1 MEMLKYWEYCSMIYA
16 IYNNKLDAS
25 QQPTKTIPYLT
36 ISTFAFPLKKIA
48 YYNLFC

>member
-25 QQPTKTIPYLT
+25 QQSTNT
-36 ISTFAFPLKKIA
+36 ISYLNISTSTFPLKKIE